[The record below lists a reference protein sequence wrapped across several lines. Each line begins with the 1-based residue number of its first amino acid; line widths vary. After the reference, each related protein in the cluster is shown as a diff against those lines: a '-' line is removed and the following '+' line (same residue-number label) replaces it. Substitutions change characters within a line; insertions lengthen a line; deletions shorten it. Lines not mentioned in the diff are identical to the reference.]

1 MFHVDQPNRRYP
13 TMKHILIVGA
23 GFAAMHAALA
33 AARLRDERG
42 VSPDTLEIAVVAPEP
57 RLVVRP
63 RLYERAP
70 ETMVAPL
77 AELFDALDVRYEQG
91 RVDAIDSVSKS
102 VVIVGPDGM

>member
-1 MFHVDQPNRRYP
+1 
-13 TMKHILIVGA
+13 MKRILIVGA

-33 AARLRDERG
+33 AARLRDEQG
-42 VSPDTLEIAVVAPEP
+42 VSPETLEIAVVAPEP

-77 AELFDALDVRYEQG
+77 AELFDAVEIRYEQG
-91 RVDAIDSVSKS
+91 RVDVIDSAIKS
-102 VVIVGPDGM
+102 AVIVGSDGVRRTL